1 MASAKILENKKA
13 IVAEITDKIKNSE
26 SVIIFTYQGLT
37 VADLAALRVKLH
49 EIDSEVKVYKNTLV
63 RRAVE
68 DLNINLDGFL
78 EGPNAIV
85 FGKDLLEPIK
95 VISEF
100 AKEQEK
106 EAKNIVDKDNNRK
119 IIIKAKIWKET
130 SLFLYLAI
138 KIIEMRTDN
147 RDLFQYSLVSLSKYG
162 YIFDNISLDLPNHSL
177 NMLLPLNDKTLK
189 YF

>member
-68 DLNINLDGFL
+68 DLSINLDGFL
-78 EGPNAIV
+78 EGPNAIL

-100 AKEQEK
+100 AKEQDKADIKVGIISGAAADLDTIK
-106 EAKNIVDKDNNRK
+106 EYASIPSREGLLTMLAGGMIQYV
-119 IIIKAKIWKET
+119 KE
-130 SLFLYLAI
+130 
-138 KIIEMRTDN
+138 
-147 RDLFQYSLVSLSKYG
+147 LSIG
-162 YIFDNISLDLPNHSL
+162 L
-177 NMLLPLNDKTLK
+177 NMYAETLEK
-189 YF
+189 